1 MTQPTLKSNPYTQIP
16 EANAAT
22 VIHAQRAMENIWKDT
37 AYSCHTASRLG
48 NQDES
53 LRTNFMMHVQN
64 KPWDPTPEAK
74 KYPNTNSAGTPAL
87 YSPMQTSKI
96 IPIMG
101 KVMVKYTE
109 NGIC

>member
-22 VIHAQRAMENIWKDT
+22 VIHAQ
-37 AYSCHTASRLG
+37 
-48 NQDES
+48 
-53 LRTNFMMHVQN
+53 HVQN

-101 KVMVKYTE
+101 KVMVKYT
-109 NGIC
+109 